1 MKRREF
7 LKKTALGVAAA
18 GAFVP
23 SRARAEQKT
32 YNWKMATSYPPK
44 YPILGTGCEW
54 LAKKIEI
61 MSEGRLKIQVFA
73 GGELVGPLDV
83 FDAVSQGQAIQLG
96 STASYYY
103 AGKVPVGQL
112 FTAIPFGFT
121 ASEMYAWLYQG
132 GGLDLYRRIFS
143 KYNIYPIPHL
153 NTMIQMAGWFR
164 KEIESVEDFKGLKFR
179 IPGLGGKTLAKLG
192 ANIVLLPGSEIFTA
206 FERGVLDGAEWAI
219 PVFDQRFGLHQ
230 AAKYY
235 YYPGWQ
241 EPQANVDLYI
251 NTKAW
256 ESLTPDLQAIVEAV
270 CAEGVL
276 KSFTEDIDMNA
287 TALKE
292 LAEEHGVMVKKLPD
306 DVIKA
311 LHKAA
316 NEVLDEQAA
325 ADPDTKEVLA
335 SIRQFQAKIKYFR
348 EISEGAYM
356 RAKQVS

>member
-7 LKKTALGVAAA
+7 LKKSALGVAAA

-23 SRARAEQKT
+23 SRAIAAKKT
-32 YNWKMATSYPPK
+32 FKWKMATSYPPK
-44 YPILGTGCEW
+44 YPILSTGCDW
-54 LAKKIEI
+54 LAKRIEI
-61 MSEGRLKIQVFA
+61 MSQGRLKIQVFA

-96 STASYYY
+96 STVSYYY

-121 ASEMYAWLYQG
+121 ASEMYAWFYQG
-132 GGLDLYRRIFS
+132 GGLDLYRKIFS
-143 KYNIYPIPHL
+143 KHNIYPIPHL

-164 KEIESVEDFKGLKFR
+164 KEITSADDFKGLKFR

-192 ANIVLLPGSEIFTA
+192 ANIVLLPGAEIFTA
-206 FERGVLDGAEWAI
+206 FERGVLDGTEWAI
-219 PVFDQRFGLHQ
+219 PIFDQRFGLYQ
-230 AAKYY
+230 AAKNY

-241 EPQANVDLYI
+241 EPNANVDMYI
-251 NTKAW
+251 NSKAW
-256 ESLTPDLQAIVEAV
+256 ASLPPDLQAIVEAA
-270 CAEGVL
+270 CAEGLL
-276 KSFTEDIDMNA
+276 KSFTEVIDMNA

-292 LAEEHGVMVKKLPD
+292 MVEKNGVKVKKLPD
-306 DVIKA
+306 EVIRA
-311 LHKAA
+311 LRKAA

-325 ADPDTKEVLA
+325 KDPDTKVVLA
-335 SIRQFQAKIKYFR
+335 SFRKFQAKIKYFR

-356 RAKQVS
+356 KAKEL

>member
-1 MKRREF
+1 MKRRDF

-18 GAFVP
+18 AAFVP
-23 SRARAEQKT
+23 SRARAQKSFK
-32 YNWKMATSYPPK
+32 WKMVTSYPPK
-44 YPILGTGCEW
+44 YPVLQTGCDW
-54 LAKKIEI
+54 LAKRIET

-73 GGELVGPLDV
+73 GGELVGPLEV
-83 FDAVSQGQAIQLG
+83 FDAVKQGQAIQMG

-103 AGKVPVGQL
+103 AGQVPVGQL

-121 ASEMYAWLYQG
+121 ASETYSWFYQG
-132 GGLDLYRRIFS
+132 GGLELYRKIF
-143 KYNIYPIPHL
+143 KKHNIYPIPHL

-164 KEIESVEDFKGLKFR
+164 KEIKSVDDFKGLRFR

-206 FERGVLDGAEWAI
+206 FERGVLDGCEWAI
-219 PVFDQRFGLHQ
+219 PIFDQRFGLYQ

-241 EPQANVDLYI
+241 EPQANVDIYV

-256 ESLTPDLQAIVEAV
+256 ESLPPDLQAIVEAA
-270 CAEGVL
+270 CAEGLL
-276 KSFTEDIDMNA
+276 KSFTEVIDMNA

-292 LAEEHGVMVKKLPD
+292 LTEKHGVILKKLPD

-311 LHKAA
+311 LQKAA

-325 ADPDTKEVLA
+325 KDPDTKEVLA
-335 SIRQFQAKIKYFR
+335 SFRQFQAKIKHFR

-356 RAKQVS
+356 KAKEL

>member
-7 LKKTALGVAAA
+7 LKTATLGVAAA
-18 GAFVP
+18 GALVP
-23 SRARAEQKT
+23 SVTKASNQTFK
-32 YNWKMATSYPPK
+32 WKMATSYPPK

-54 LAKKIEI
+54 LAKKIGI
-61 MSEGRLKIQVFA
+61 MSQGRLQIQVFA
-73 GGELVGPLDV
+73 GGELIGPLEV
-83 FDAVSQGQAIQLG
+83 FDAVNQGHAIQMG

-103 AGKVPVGQL
+103 PGQIPVGQL
-112 FTAIPFGFT
+112 FTAVPFGFT
-121 ASEMYAWLYQG
+121 ATEMYSWLYQG
-132 GGLDLYRRIFS
+132 GGLDLYRKIFK
-143 KYNIYPIPHL
+143 KYNIYPVPHL

-164 KEIESVEDFKGLKFR
+164 KEIKSVEDFKGLKIR

-206 FERGVLDGAEWAI
+206 FERGVLDSAEWAI
-219 PVFDQRFGLHQ
+219 PIFDQRFGLYQ
-230 AAKYY
+230 AAKNY

-256 ESLTPDLQAIVEAV
+256 ESLPPDLQAIVEAV
-270 CAEGVL
+270 CGEGLLRSFAEVI
-276 KSFTEDIDMNA
+276 EMNA

-292 LAEEHGVMVKKLPD
+292 MVEKNGVVVKRLPD

-311 LHKAA
+311 IHKAA

-325 ADPDTKEVLA
+325 SDPDTKEVLA
-335 SIRQFQAKIKYFR
+335 SIRAFQQKIKYFR

-356 RAKQVS
+356 RAKEL